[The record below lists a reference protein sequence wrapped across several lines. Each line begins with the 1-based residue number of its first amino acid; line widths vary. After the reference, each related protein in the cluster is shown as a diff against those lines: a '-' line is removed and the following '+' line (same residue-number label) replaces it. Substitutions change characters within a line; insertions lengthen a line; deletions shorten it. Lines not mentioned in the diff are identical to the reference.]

1 MRAARWER
9 LSVGL
14 RARLRAV
21 ELQYLPRLIKSCP
34 LGKWLGNTEGCAT
47 GEVGGK
53 VGRNAEGYAPGLFLG
68 LINSCTLGEAQG
80 GVKGLRAIRG

>member
-1 MRAARWER
+1 M
-9 LSVGL
+9 GL

-21 ELQYLPRLIKSCP
+21 GLQYLPELIRSCP
-34 LGKWLGNTEGCAT
+34 LGKGLGNTEGCAP

-53 VGRNAEGYAPGLFLG
+53 VGGNAEGCAIGHLLE
-68 LINSCTLGEAQG
+68 LINGCALGEAQG

>member
-1 MRAARWER
+1 M
-9 LSVGL
+9 GL

-34 LGKWLGNTEGCAT
+34 LCKGIGNTESCAP

-53 VGRNAEGYAPGLFLG
+53 VGGNAEGYAPGIFLG
-68 LINSCTLGEAQG
+68 LINGCTLGEAQG